1 MWIRSQDKEMLMQSS
16 SFSITRNYGGKLKFA
31 IVGSIV
37 GASVFSSLKVVG
49 YYKTKS
55 EALQEIDL
63 IQKYL
68 ETGDT
73 GVYQVN

>member
-1 MWIRSQDKEMLMQSS
+1 MWIRSQDKEVMMQSS
-16 SFSITRNYGGKLKFA
+16 SFSITRNYGGKLKFV
-31 IVGSIV
+31 IV
-37 GASVFSSLKVVG
+37 ASFAGTSSVKVVG

-55 EALQEIDL
+55 EALQEIDN

-68 ETGDT
+68 ASGDT

>member
-1 MWIRSQDKEMLMQSS
+1 MWIRSQDKELLMQSS
-16 SFSITRNYGGKLKFA
+16 SFTIIRNFGGKLKFA

-37 GASVFSSLKVVG
+37 GTSNAKAVG

-55 EALQEIDL
+55 EALQEIDI

>member
-1 MWIRSQDKEMLMQSS
+1 MWIRTQDKEQLIQTS

-31 IVGSIV
+31 IVGSIA
-37 GASVFSSLKVVG
+37 GTSSVKVVG
-49 YYKTKS
+49 YYKTKT
-55 EALQEIDL
+55 EALQEIDI

>member
-16 SFSITRNYGGKLKFA
+16 SFSIIRNYGGKLKFA
-31 IVGSIV
+31 IVGSIA
-37 GASVFSSLKVVG
+37 GTSSVKVVG
-49 YYKTKS
+49 LYKTKS
-55 EALQEIDL
+55 EALHEIDI